1 MVDESLLAAES
12 VAKKIAGEIV
22 LSEDAGKTIQKW
34 RAIFKIP
41 QRALAEQMGV
51 MPSVVSDYENS
62 RRKSPGIKVVKRIV
76 DAMIALDEKNGAR
89 VIKEFAA
96 PNGKSGLSEAI
107 LDLKEYSKPVKI
119 KDFCKKIG
127 ALPSACQPLFEDNL
141 FGYTVV
147 DSHKAIS
154 ELPLNEM
161 VKLYGLTNK
170 RALVF
175 TKTSSG
181 RSSMVALKMAGL
193 RPALVVLHG
202 AGTTDELARRIAESE
217 GIPLAICRS
226 SDVEGL
232 IEVLKKG
239 I

>member
-1 MVDESLLAAES
+1 MVDEALLARES
-12 VAKKIAGEIV
+12 IAKKIAGEIV

-76 DAMIALDEKNGAR
+76 DAMIGIDEKNGAR
-89 VIKEFAA
+89 VIKEFAGS
-96 PNGKSGLSEAI
+96 NGRAGLSEAV
-107 LDLKEYSKPVKI
+107 LDLKEFSKPVKI
-119 KDFCKKIG
+119 KDFCKRVG
-127 ALPSACQPLFEDNL
+127 ALPSACQPLFEDDL

-181 RSSMVALKMAGL
+181 RSSMVALKIAGL
-193 RPALVVLHG
+193 KPALVVLHG
-202 AGTTDELARRIAESE
+202 ASGADELARRIAESE

-226 SDVEGL
+226 GDLEGL
-232 IEVLKKG
+232 LASLKRG
-239 I
+239 F

>member
-1 MVDESLLAAES
+1 MPDEAALAAES

-22 LSEDAGKTIQKW
+22 LSESGGWTIKKW
-34 RAIFKIP
+34 RAIFKIA
-41 QRALAEQMGV
+41 QHQLAEQMGV

-76 DAMIALDEKNGAR
+76 NAMVALDEKNGGR
-89 VIKEFAA
+89 IIKEFAA
-96 PNGKSGLSEAI
+96 PSRDAGLSEAV
-107 LDLKEYSKPVKI
+107 LDLKEFFKPVKI
-119 KDFCKKIG
+119 KDFCKRVG
-127 ALPSACQPLFEDNL
+127 AVPAACLPLFGDDL

-170 RALVF
+170 RALIF

-181 RSSMVALKMAGL
+181 RSSMVGLKVAGL
-193 RPALVVLHG
+193 KPALVVLHG
-202 AGTTDELARRIAESE
+202 ASGTDELARRIAESE
-217 GIPLAICRS
+217 GIPLAVCRS
-226 SDVEGL
+226 ADLEGL
-232 IEVLKKG
+232 LGSLKKG
-239 I
+239 F